1 MLAYNIIKNLKKFFF
16 IKNKIQCLDIDNII
30 IFTWKER
37 KRQETIY
44 QS

>member
-16 IKNKIQCLDIDNII
+16 IKNKIQYLDIDNII